1 MRDLVYMIRFF
12 SIVTPIPPLMA
23 PALMAV
29 AGVATALIVLDGGRS
44 AAALTP
50 LLLLQLFAAS
60 SGFMVPARRGHYDL
74 LLTGGYGRVRIAATH
89 WAASI
94 LPGIAMWLGVGTIGI
109 AAADGPGGS
118 VLSSGS
124 AVALTLVSTVPW
136 AATIALPRFTAAIA
150 WLLMLATAAAVFPAD
165 RAHAVL
171 DPLDSPSSWL
181 TASLAVTLYPVA
193 LVGQDLTGA
202 RAALAIP
209 AVIVAAG
216 SMVAAFVWIG
226 RRDIPLEAAQ

>member
-1 MRDLVYMIRFF
+1 MRDFVYMIRFF

-23 PALMAV
+23 PAMLAV
-29 AGVATALIVLDGGRS
+29 AGVAAVLILLDDGRS

-74 LLTGGYGRVRIAATH
+74 LLTGGHGRVRIAATH
-89 WAASI
+89 WAATI
-94 LPGIAMWLGVGTIGI
+94 LPGIAMWLGVGMVGI
-109 AAADGPGGS
+109 VAADGPGAS

-124 AVALTLVSTVPW
+124 AVALALVSTVPW

-150 WLLMLATAAAVFPAD
+150 WLLLLATAAAVFPAD
-165 RAHAVL
+165 RGYAVL
-171 DPLDSPSSWL
+171 DPLGSASWL
-181 TASLAVTLYPVA
+181 GASLGVTLYPVA
-193 LVGQDLTGA
+193 LVGEDLIGA
-202 RAALAIP
+202 RAALAVP
-209 AVIVAAG
+209 AVAVAAG
-216 SMVAAFVWIG
+216 SMVAGFVWIG